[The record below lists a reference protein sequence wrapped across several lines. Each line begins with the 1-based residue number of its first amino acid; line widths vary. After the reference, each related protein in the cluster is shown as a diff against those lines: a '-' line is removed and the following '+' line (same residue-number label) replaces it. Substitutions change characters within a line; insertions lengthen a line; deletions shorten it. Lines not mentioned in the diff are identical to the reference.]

1 MCKNL
6 FLVIFAHVVKGQLH
20 MLEAIVGAGGLEVH
34 FTLCTGLIT
43 GVCQNSGKGGA
54 FLSAGTHK
62 SLMGCIG
69 NNTAFV
75 ALTSGH
81 DGCTGRNADWAAGIA
96 VFVADAHC
104 RHIVQMRCKDTLIP
118 PCVQSVETL
127 LIRCDQQNIILC
139 HNIR

>member
-6 FLVIFAHVVKGQLH
+6 LLVIFAHVVKGQLH

-34 FTLCTGLIT
+34 FTLCAGLIAS
-43 GVCQNSGKGGA
+43 VCQNGGKGRA
-54 FLSAGTHK
+54 FLGTGTHK
-62 SLMGCIG
+62 GLMCFIG

-75 ALTSGH
+75 TLTSGH